1 MLLEVSLTPAL
12 YPFRTI
18 KKNHVTVAIDVLR
31 ATTAVCAAFQ
41 AGCSEVVPLDS
52 LDDLVDY
59 HHRGYSLAAERGGS
73 KVDIALPDG
82 GTVVAEYGNS
92 PTEYLRHDLSGVRL
106 AYSTTNG
113 TRTILRAA
121 DADSTL
127 VGAFANLDA
136 LCDHLQ
142 AFTVPSLR
150 EDHLQALTVPSL
162 REDHLQALTV
172 PSLREDHLQAFTVP
186 SLREDHL
193 QALTVPSLREDHLQA
208 LTVPSLREGC
218 RGGGLDIVI
227 LCSGWQNDFCLEDT
241 LVAGAI
247 IEKLSIFNSQF
258 SIFGDAAHMALT
270 LWQLAKDDPR
280 AYCEQA
286 SHVHRLRRL
295 GAQADIDFAFQLNT
309 CPVVPTLKQGILVKK

>member
-59 HHRGYSLAAERGGS
+59 HNRGYSLAAERGGS

-142 AFTVPSLR
+142 A
-150 EDHLQALTVPSL
+150 
-162 REDHLQALTV
+162 
-172 PSLREDHLQAFTVP
+172 
-186 SLREDHL
+186 
-193 QALTVPSLREDHLQA
+193 

-218 RGGGLDIVI
+218 RGGGLDVVI

-247 IEKLSIFNSQF
+247 IEKLSVFNSQF

-309 CPVVPTLKQGILVKK
+309 CPVVPILKQGTLVKK

>member
-59 HHRGYSLAAERGGS
+59 HNRGYSLAAERGGS

-136 LCDHLQ
+136 LCD
-142 AFTVPSLR
+142 R
-150 EDHLQALTVPSL
+150 LQAL
-162 REDHLQALTV
+162 A
-172 PSLREDHLQAFTVP
+172 
-186 SLREDHL
+186 
-193 QALTVPSLREDHLQA
+193 
-208 LTVPSLREGC
+208 VPSLREGC

-309 CPVVPTLKQGILVKK
+309 CPVVPILKQGILVKK